1 MENAAKFVQITSCTC
16 LGYVVTYEC
25 TVRSGQGTLWS
36 GNVFNCPSS
45 SNEIYLLEGS
55 FLNSVTCNNG
65 MITGRVVRIDEAS
78 GLYTSRLSITVSS
91 PQTLSLIST
100 DLSLRHVTFAWSPVA
115 PDSDCPAIHYSTVT
129 SNCGSCP
136 TTTNHTTVTC
146 VDIPTDGSTC
156 AFAVRVVVCGNVT
169 GNVRDEA

>member
-55 FLNSVTCNNG
+55 FLNSVTCNNRT
-65 MITGRVVRIDEAS
+65 ITGRVVRINEAL
-78 GLYTSRLSITVSS
+78 GLYTSQLSITVSS
-91 PQTLSLIST
+91 ELIGK
-100 DLSLRHVTFAWSPVA
+100 HV
-115 PDSDCPAIHYSTVT
+115 
-129 SNCGSCP
+129 SCAQ
-136 TTTNHTTVTC
+136 
-146 VDIPTDGSTC
+146 DDGSTTELVGS
-156 AFAVRVVVCGNVT
+156 ATIILTTT
-169 GNVRDEA
+169 GMCKFNSLYFTLIHRSKLMFFLCLQLHTSRHKHPP

>member
-1 MENAAKFVQITSCTC
+1 MENAAKFVQITCCTC
-16 LGYVVTYEC
+16 LGYIVTYEC

-78 GLYTSRLSITVSS
+78 GLYTSQLSIIVSS
-91 PQTLSLIST
+91 ELIGKY
-100 DLSLRHVTFAWSPVA
+100 V
-115 PDSDCPAIHYSTVT
+115 
-129 SNCGSCP
+129 SCAQ
-136 TTTNHTTVTC
+136 
-146 VDIPTDGSTC
+146 DDGSTTELIGS
-156 AFAVRVVVCGNVT
+156 ATIILTTT
-169 GNVRDEA
+169 GMCKFNSLYAYP

>member
-1 MENAAKFVQITSCTC
+1 MENAAKFVQITCCTC
-16 LGYVVTYEC
+16 LGYIVTYEC

-78 GLYTSRLSITVSS
+78 GLYTSQLSIIVSS
-91 PQTLSLIST
+91 ELIGKY
-100 DLSLRHVTFAWSPVA
+100 V
-115 PDSDCPAIHYSTVT
+115 
-129 SNCGSCP
+129 SCAQ
-136 TTTNHTTVTC
+136 
-146 VDIPTDGSTC
+146 DDGSTTELIGS
-156 AFAVRVVVCGNVT
+156 ATIILTTT
-169 GNVRDEA
+169 GMCKFNSLYTYP